1 MTRYLLGPNC
11 HNINGIWAL
20 QPYCLDPWTL
30 RGSCGPNR
38 KIRQELHRCVR
49 GACNFAQAMA
59 FPHGAVVGFRVWG
72 LGFWVLGSG
81 ELSHCSK
88 KV

>member
-1 MTRYLLGPNC
+1 MIGFWGPTAIILMVFGPYSPIVWILGPL
-11 HNINGIWAL
+11 GIMWAKS
-20 QPYCLDPWTL
+20 
-30 RGSCGPNR
+30 RFGKSC
-38 KIRQELHRCVR
+38 RCVR